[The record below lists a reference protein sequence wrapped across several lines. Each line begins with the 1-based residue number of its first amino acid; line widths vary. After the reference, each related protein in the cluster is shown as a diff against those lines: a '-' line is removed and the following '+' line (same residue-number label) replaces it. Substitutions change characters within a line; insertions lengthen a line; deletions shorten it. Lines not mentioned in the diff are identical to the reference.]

1 LLPTGH
7 GAAAGSQQPGQPTA
21 IDTASDTWPGW
32 GQPTATDTAS
42 DTWPGWEAWSSAGD
56 ATWQQAQAGGD
67 GEAAAA
73 QSVEQRRW

>member
-21 IDTASDTWPGW
+21 TGTASDPWPGW
-32 GQPTATDTAS
+32 G
-42 DTWPGWEAWSSAGD
+42 AWSSAGA

-67 GEAAAA
+67 GEAAARDEGA
-73 QSVEQRRW
+73 LVQAGRWD